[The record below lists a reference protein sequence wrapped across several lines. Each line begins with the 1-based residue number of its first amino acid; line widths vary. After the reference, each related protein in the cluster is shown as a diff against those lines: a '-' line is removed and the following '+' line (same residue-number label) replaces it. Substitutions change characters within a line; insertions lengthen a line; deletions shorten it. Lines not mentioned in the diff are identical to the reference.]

1 MSIPWYIVEIL
12 HRIEEIERRIENRKR
27 KGKVVEVDAE
37 KGVARVALGKDPATG
52 TPYISPPI
60 PWKELRMGFIKTHFP
75 VEEGEQVT
83 VESDSGDFTDA
94 VIDTSLPSNANPR
107 PHNKKRE
114 AMIKIGD
121 NHTILMTADKFEHT
135 VGSKK
140 VKAARIEFEN
150 ENSSITT
157 QPAMNAS
164 DIPMS

>member
-1 MSIPWYIVEIL
+1 MSLPKFIVDL
-12 HRIEEIERRIENRKR
+12 YHRVEEIERRLENRSR

-52 TPYISPPI
+52 QPYLSPLI
-60 PWKELRMGFIKTHFP
+60 PWKEISMGSIKTHFP
-75 VEEGEQVT
+75 PSVGEQV
-83 VESDSGDFTDA
+83 VIESDSGDFTDA
-94 VIDTSLPSNANPR
+94 VIGNSLPSNANPR
-107 PHNKKRE
+107 PHNKAGE

-121 NHTILMTADKFEHT
+121 KHTILMTPDKFEHT

-140 VKAARIEFEN
+140 VTSGKIEFEK

-157 QPAMNAS
+157 QPSVPAA